1 MDNDFV
7 EFVLDQLAGLRGV
20 RKRRMFGAFG
30 LYQGDLFFGIVDE
43 GRLYMLT
50 DERTRAA
57 YEERGMAAFRP
68 TPDQVLKN
76 YFEVPVDVLEDDG
89 ELVAWAKNAV
99 EVQRRKRE
107 KKVSRREKSK

>member
-1 MDNDFV
+1 MNDDFV
-7 EFVLDQLAGLRGV
+7 QFVLDQLARLRGV
-20 RKRRMFGAFG
+20 RERRMFGAFG

-43 GRLYMLT
+43 GRLYLLT
-50 DERTRAA
+50 DERTRRA
-57 YEERGMAAFRP
+57 YEERGMSAFRP

-89 ELVAWAKNAV
+89 ELVAWARSAV

-107 KKVSRREKSK
+107 KKASRREKSK